1 VERRRIVV
9 QDVPPDYVTITSAL
23 GTSTPRT
30 IVLLPVLFEDT
41 VQAVIEIASFDEFS
55 ENQLAF
61 LDQLGDSLGIVLNTI
76 AANRRAEAYLLEQA
90 ARAEA
95 EAGLAR
101 LRQVVD
107 AMPEGILL
115 ADATGSVYLHN
126 AAAVEILGDVPVSVL
141 GDAEGMPELRRLD
154 GSVYPPQEQPL
165 ARAILNQE
173 VIRGEQLIVINA
185 LTAREVPILVNS
197 VPLSDA
203 SDAQAGGV
211 AVFQDITPLHEL
223 DRQRDEFLAAVS
235 HDLKTPVTI
244 IRNRT
249 ELLRRSLAQSGS
261 PDLEKHTKG
270 LRSIDASTV
279 RLVRMVDELL
289 DLTRLRMG
297 HPIELNVMPTDL
309 AGLIRRTAEEF
320 QESNPDKNI
329 VVNLDGERLPG
340 EWDPVRIERVVA
352 NLLSNAVKYSEA
364 DTEISVAAWPEERDG
379 QPWVALAVTN
389 HGIGIPAKELDRVF
403 ETYFR
408 GSNVS
413 SSVGGTGVGLAGA
426 RDIIEQHGGEIA
438 VDSVEGQTTTFT
450 IRLPASVSS

>member
-1 VERRRIVV
+1 
-9 QDVPPDYVTITSAL
+9 
-23 GTSTPRT
+23 
-30 IVLLPVLFEDT
+30 
-41 VQAVIEIASFDEFS
+41 
-55 ENQLAF
+55 
-61 LDQLGDSLGIVLNTI
+61 VLNTI
-76 AANRRAEAYLLEQA
+76 VANRRAEAYLQEQA
-90 ARAEA
+90 ARTEA

-107 AMPEGILL
+107 VMPEGILL
-115 ADATGSVYLHN
+115 ADAAGSVYLHN
-126 AAAVEILGDVPVSVL
+126 AAAVEIMGEVPGNVFS
-141 GDAEGMPELRRLD
+141 DAAGMPELRRLD
-154 GSVYPPQEQPL
+154 GSRYPPQEQPL
-165 ARAILNQE
+165 ARAILHQE

-185 LTAREVPILVNS
+185 LTGREVPILVNS

-270 LRSIDASTV
+270 LRSIDSSTV
-279 RLVRMVDELL
+279 RLVRLVDELL

-309 AGLIRRTAEEF
+309 ASIVRRTAEEF
-320 QESNPDKNI
+320 QESHIDHTI
-329 VVNLDGERLPG
+329 LVNLEADTLVGD
-340 EWDPVRIERVVA
+340 WDPVRIERVVA
-352 NLLSNAVKYSEA
+352 NLLSNALKYS
-364 DTEISVAAWPEERDG
+364 TIGSEINVAAWPEEGDG
-379 QPWVALAVTN
+379 RPWVVLAVSN
-389 HGIGIPAKELDRVF
+389 QGIGIPAKELGRVF
-403 ETYFR
+403 ETYYR

-426 RDIIEQHGGEIA
+426 RDIVEQHGGEIK
-438 VDSVEGQTTTFT
+438 VDSIENETTTFT
-450 IRLPASVSS
+450 VRLPATVPS